1 MTILILLPEVINLPA
16 KARSLGTMREIKYSS
31 GIHVFGNTS
40 DRFVKDG
47 YKADKSLK
55 EMVGLAGQVPNLKGI
70 ELVEG

>member
-1 MTILILLPEVINLPA
+1 
-16 KARSLGTMREIKYSS
+16 MREIKYSS